1 MSSERQRN
9 SDEVFCRHCGEA
21 IKVRA
26 AVCPHCGVRNEQYDR
41 SMGGTSGSTNGTGR
55 TTGSMTRSTGDTG
68 LKSNVAA
75 ALSYALGFV
84 TGIVFYLIEDDD
96 RFVRFHAAQSIVV
109 FGGLAV
115 ADLVASVTFL
125 ALALDPIA
133 GLLNGLLSLVTIGLW
148 AFLIVTA
155 YQGETRRIPVAA
167 DVADNLVSGSGG
179 ASRTPSDSRSAGATK
194 DTAETDA
201 LAALRERYARGEIGE
216 AEFERR
222 LERLLESE
230 DVEGNHWRE
239 PAETERSR

>member
-1 MSSERQRN
+1 MSSERERN
-9 SDEVFCRHCGEA
+9 PDEVFCRHCGEA

-26 AVCPHCGVRNEQYDR
+26 EVCPHCGVRNEQYNR
-41 SMGGTSGSTNGTGR
+41 SMGGTIDSTDRFGRPSNSTTR
-55 TTGSMTRSTGDTG
+55 TTGGTG
-68 LKSNVAA
+68 LESNVAA
-75 ALSYALGFV
+75 ALSYVLGFV
-84 TGIVFYLIEDDD
+84 SGIVLYLIEDDD
-96 RFVRFHAAQSIVV
+96 RFVRFHAAQSIAV

-115 ADLVASVTFL
+115 ADLVASVAFV
-125 ALALDPIA
+125 AVGLDPIA

-148 AFLIVTA
+148 AFLILTA
-155 YQGETRRIPVAA
+155 YQGKTNRIPVAA
-167 DVADNLVSGSGG
+167 DVADELVSSSGG
-179 ASRTPSDSRSAGATK
+179 ASRTPSSSRSVGTEK

-230 DVEGNHWRE
+230 GVEGNHWRE